1 MFDDLEKI
9 EREGLTLASLQAR
22 GWAFFIDEVIV
33 SLIFFIIFWD
43 FIFVLKTPK
52 EMIEAINSLVG
63 YLLLLKIIYQTFF
76 VWYYAATPGK
86 MILKIEVIEERDF
99 QTPSFLVSLNRAIG
113 RVISEMLFYL
123 GFAWAFLDPKR
134 QTWHDKLAKT
144 LVVNV

>member
-9 EREGLTLASLQAR
+9 EKEGLTLASLQAR
-22 GWAFFIDEVIV
+22 GWAFFIDEIIV

-43 FIFVLKTPK
+43 FIFVLKTPE

-86 MILKIEVIEERDF
+86 MILKIEIIEERDF

>member
-43 FIFVLKTPK
+43 FIFVLKTPEK
-52 EMIEAINSLVG
+52 IIEAINSLVG

>member
-1 MFDDLEKI
+1 
-9 EREGLTLASLQAR
+9 
-22 GWAFFIDEVIV
+22 
-33 SLIFFIIFWD
+33 
-43 FIFVLKTPK
+43 
-52 EMIEAINSLVG
+52 
-63 YLLLLKIIYQTFF
+63 
-76 VWYYAATPGK
+76 

>member
-43 FIFVLKTPK
+43 FIFVLKTPEK
-52 EMIEAINSLVG
+52 MIEAINSLVG